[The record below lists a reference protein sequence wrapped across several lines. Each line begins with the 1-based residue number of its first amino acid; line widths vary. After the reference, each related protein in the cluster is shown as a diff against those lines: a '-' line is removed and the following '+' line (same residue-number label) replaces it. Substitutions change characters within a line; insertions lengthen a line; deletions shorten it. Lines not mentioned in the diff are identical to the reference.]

1 MASND
6 TLNML
11 GEMQTLGHMFPRMS
25 AQELLTLATVNGAKA
40 LNLREKLGRIG
51 VGAWADLIAAPMDG
65 AGGDPYEAIVY
76 ADKQVSFSM
85 VGGEV
90 VFDETQ

>member
-1 MASND
+1 LDA
-6 TLNML
+6 
-11 GEMQTLGHMFPRMS
+11 
-25 AQELLTLATVNGAKA
+25 
-40 LNLREKLGRIG
+40 
-51 VGAWADLIAAPMDG
+51 

-76 ADKQVSFSM
+76 ADKRVSFSM

>member
-1 MASND
+1 
-6 TLNML
+6 ML
-11 GEMQTLGHMFPRMS
+11 EEMQTLGHVFPRMS
-25 AQELLTLATVNGAKA
+25 AEELLTLATVNGARA
-40 LNLREKLGRIG
+40 LNLPEKLGRIA
-51 VGAWADLIAAPMDG
+51 VGAWADLIAAPLDA

-76 ADKQVSFSM
+76 ADKRVSFSM